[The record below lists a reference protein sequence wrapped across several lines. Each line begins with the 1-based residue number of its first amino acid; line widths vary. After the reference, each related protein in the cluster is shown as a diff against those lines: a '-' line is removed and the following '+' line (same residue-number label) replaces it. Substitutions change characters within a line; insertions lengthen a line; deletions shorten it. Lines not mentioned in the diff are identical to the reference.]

1 MKAPFHS
8 PTLRASS
15 WSVMVG
21 IYPTD
26 QATHEAGSTPC
37 SPPGQRPLCDPCLSF
52 SPECSRVCT
61 SRGSPLGSHSQRLSL
76 PPSGLSQRPQNS
88 PPLGTLD
95 GPLLPDPHSCPRT
108 KLILANH
115 THPHLLSPPQPLP
128 LLPPVP
134 SCRSESPSLPPPWVS
149 ALLSCLGL
157 HTPRPSLANDWPPV
171 ELSPALRTRLVLGRG
186 RGGVGGA
193 GSLTSQEG
201 GVHSQAAQCGAPLPL
216 YHSSGSHP
224 PTHRGTPTPLPAPFK
239 GSNPS
244 RMSRPPCSSRMAGLH
259 YA

>member
-1 MKAPFHS
+1 MSLSRGIKEQDKKEHGLGVQPPSRPAPLVKAPFHP

-61 SRGSPLGSHSQRLSL
+61 SRGSPLGSHPQRLSL

-115 THPHLLSPPQPLP
+115 THTP
-128 LLPPVP
+128 
-134 SCRSESPSLPPPWVS
+134 
-149 ALLSCLGL
+149 
-157 HTPRPSLANDWPPV
+157 TFFPRPSHFHFSHQFLLVGRSPPHF
-171 ELSPALRTRLVLGRG
+171 LLPGYQRYCPA
-186 RGGVGGA
+186 
-193 GSLTSQEG
+193 
-201 GVHSQAAQCGAPLPL
+201 
-216 YHSSGSHP
+216 
-224 PTHRGTPTPLPAPFK
+224 
-239 GSNPS
+239 
-244 RMSRPPCSSRMAGLH
+244 
-259 YA
+259 